1 VRRRTIASLAAFLAC
16 APIPLLAQTREITG
30 KVTQAGIGT
39 PITEATIGIVGAQLG
54 IRTNERGEYRLKV
67 PSGDVQILVRAIGFK
82 RQQKIV
88 TSSQS
93 TADFVLEKDVLQLEG
108 VTVTGQATTVDKRN
122 ASTAIASVS
131 AEDIVAVPA
140 KTIDGALQGKIVGAS
155 VSENSGVPG
164 GGFQIQIRGAT
175 SINASGD
182 PLFIVDGVIYSNNS
196 VAGGLA
202 SITRSSGSTNSTQD
216 QTVNRLADLNPN
228 DIENIEVLKSAAA
241 TAIYG
246 SRATNGVVVITTKR
260 GKAGQTRYNITQRLG
275 SQEAVRLLGSRR
287 FTDYAS
293 VKPYLGSSAHAD
305 SLAKANCTPTCPW
318 YDWQGDLY
326 NNHTPSFETVISSS
340 GGVNA
345 TRYYASLNDRQNHG
359 IEQNTGARRTSGRL
373 NLDQTIGDK
382 WTVSAG
388 LDITHNFVQ
397 DGFGNNDNSGTSPI
411 YTFGYAPAIYDL
423 HQIDPVTGRLVYMWM
438 NGGGSATS
446 NPFDVVH
453 AVENNEDTWRQ
464 TGNVRIGYSLLS
476 NVKNQI
482 QLTYIGGVDRFQFEG
497 DQYSPNYLQFE
508 SNDTFLGTSQ
518 QNSTDSRFINQS
530 FNAVWTYSPGFRFLN
545 SAQTSVGG
553 TYETQRTNNFFIR
566 ARGLLPT
573 RVVANQTG
581 STDFSSSQS
590 INEVRDQSKYFN
602 EQIIGFDEKLAL
614 GYGFRADRGS
624 NNGDR
629 TKFYT
634 YPKYSASYRFVEPL
648 SKLTSKVD
656 ELKIRASYGQSGNRP
671 NQGVRD
677 VTIASGGVIGGLG
690 SLSASSTLGNPAIK
704 PEVMNET
711 EWGVDVAMFRGRVSG
726 ELSRYQRVI
735 KDLLVSFPLP
745 PSSGLGSQTINGG
758 QLSSLGFEAGVNL
771 VPITTRDMEWTIR
784 TTYQRNRQY
793 VDKLLVPAFGAPG
806 GSFAASYGRNR
817 ITTCDI
823 PTLVTSKGVKYDSCA
838 PGSNISTL
846 IWGNVPFSCLNTTDA
861 NTGKLVVNTGSD
873 GLPCHRIFPGDKA
886 VTGQVVRDSIIADA
900 APLGQTSFLNTFR
913 YKKLTVS
920 GLIDWR
926 IGSHTADMTKNL
938 FDEGGNSRDYD
949 DASPDAT
956 KGLGAYRYGIWA
968 ANNIAPY
975 IDLGT
980 YVKFREI
987 NVTFDAPSAWAQKL
1001 RAREMRVSV
1010 QGRNLGMKSNY
1021 WSFDPEFNNFGNQ
1034 NFNRFIDLAP
1044 YPTNRQFFFS
1054 IDLGY

>member
-1 VRRRTIASLAAFLAC
+1 VRRRTIVQLAAFLAC
-16 APIPLLAQTREITG
+16 APVPLLAQREITG

-54 IRTNERGEYRLKV
+54 VRTNERGEYRLKV

-82 RQQKIV
+82 RQTKIV
-88 TSSQS
+88 TASQS
-93 TADFVLEKDVLQLEG
+93 SVDFELDKDVLQLEG

-131 AEDIVAVPA
+131 AEELVAVPA
-140 KTIDGALQGKIVGAS
+140 KTIDGALQGKVVGAS

-196 VAGGLA
+196 IAGGLA
-202 SITRSSGSTNSTQD
+202 SVSRSSGSTSSTQD

-260 GKAGQTRYNITQRLG
+260 GKAGQNRYNVTQRLG
-275 SQEAVRLLGSRR
+275 TQQPVRLLGSRQ
-287 FTDYAS
+287 FADYAT
-293 VKPYLGSSAHAD
+293 VKPYLGGSPHAD
-305 SLAKANCTPTCPW
+305 SIAKANCNPTCPN
-318 YDWQGDLY
+318 YDWQGSLY
-326 NNHTPSFETVISSS
+326 NNTTPSFETVISSS
-340 GGVNA
+340 GGVA
-345 TRYYASLNDRQNHG
+345 STRYYASLNDRQNHG

-382 WTVSAG
+382 WTISAG
-388 LDITHNFVQ
+388 LDVTHNFVQ
-397 DGFGNNDNSGTSPI
+397 DGIGNNDNSGISPI
-411 YTFGYAPAIYDL
+411 YTFGYAPAIYDIQ
-423 HQIDPVTGRLVYMWM
+423 QIDPVTGRLVYMWM
-438 NGGGSATS
+438 NGGGTGTS

-453 AVENNEDTWRQ
+453 SVENNEDTWRQ
-464 TGNVRIGYSLLS
+464 TGNVRLGYSLLS
-476 NVKNQI
+476 SVKNQV
-482 QLTYIGGVDRFQFEG
+482 QLTYIGGVDRFQFSG
-497 DQYSPNYLQFE
+497 DQYSPNFLQFE
-508 SNDTFLGTSQ
+508 GADGFLGTSQ
-518 QNSTDSRFINQS
+518 QNTTDSRFINQS
-530 FNAVWTYSPGFRFLN
+530 INAVWTFNPGWRFFN
-545 SAQTSVGG
+545 SLQSSVGG
-553 TYETQRTNNFFIR
+553 TYETQRTNNYNIR

-573 RVVANQTG
+573 RVIANQTG
-581 STDFSSSQS
+581 STDFSSSQN
-590 INEVRDQSKYFN
+590 IADTRDQSKYFN
-602 EQIIGFDEKLAL
+602 EQFIGFDEKLAL
-614 GYGFRADRGS
+614 GVGARADRGS

-629 TKFYT
+629 NKFYS

-648 SKLTSKVD
+648 SKITSKVD
-656 ELKIRASYGQSGNRP
+656 ELKFRASYGQSGNRP
-671 NQGVRD
+671 SFGVRD

-711 EWGVDVAMFRGRVSG
+711 EWGADIAMFRGRVAG

-745 PSSGLGSQTINGG
+745 QSSGLGSQTINGG
-758 QLSSLGFEAGVNL
+758 QLSSLGFEAGLNL

-861 NTGKLVVNTGSD
+861 TTGKLVVNTGSD

-920 GLIDWR
+920 GLLDWR
-926 IGSHTADMTKNL
+926 IGSHTSDMTKNL

-949 DASPDAT
+949 ATSPDAT
-956 KGLGAYRYGIWA
+956 KGLGAYRYSIWA

-980 YVKFREI
+980 YLKLREI

-1001 RAREMRVSV
+1001 RARELRVSV

>member
-54 IRTNERGEYRLKV
+54 VRSNERGEFRLKV
-67 PSGDVQILVRAIGFK
+67 PAGDVQILVRAIGFK
-82 RQQKIV
+82 RQQKLV
-88 TSSQS
+88 PSSQS
-93 TADFVLEKDVLQLEG
+93 SVDFELEKDVLQLEG
-108 VTVTGQATTVDKRN
+108 VTVTGQATTVDRRN

-131 AEDIVAVPA
+131 AEEIVAVPA

-202 SITRSSGSTNSTQD
+202 SVTRSSGSTNSTQD

-260 GKAGQTRYNITQRLG
+260 GKAGQTRYNVTQRLG

-305 SLAKANCTPTCPW
+305 SLAKVNCNPTCPL

-340 GGVNA
+340 GGVNS

-453 AVENNEDTWRQ
+453 SVENNEDTWRQ
-464 TGNVRIGYSLLS
+464 TGNVRLGYSLIS
-476 NVKNQI
+476 NVKNQV

-497 DQYSPNYLQFE
+497 NQYSPNYLQFE

-518 QNSTDSRFINQS
+518 QASTDSRFINQS
-530 FNAVWTYSPGFRFLN
+530 FNGVWTYSPGFKFLN
-545 SAQTSVGG
+545 SAQTSIGA
-553 TYETQRTNNFFIR
+553 TYETQRTNFFSIR

-573 RVVANQTG
+573 RVIANQTG
-581 STDFSSSQS
+581 STDFASSQS

-614 GYGFRADRGS
+614 GYGFRSDRGS

-926 IGSHTADMTKNL
+926 IGSHTSDMTKNL

-949 DASPDAT
+949 DSSPDAT